1 MHSHRWYLLFSS
13 FVAALVSNPS
23 LARAQVPDSSIS
35 VMIQS
40 LRDAEVRNRIVR
52 ITTSSETLTGRPRLV
67 SNSSFRLGQRN
78 LPTSSIDAL
87 DVRFSKPDPPWNGAL
102 IGAFAGALI
111 LGGAAIGFAEGM
123 SEGEVTGQ
131 EKLSYL
137 GGAGLLGIF
146 IGIGV
151 DGAIED
157 PPEWRTVFTR
167 AR

>member
-1 MHSHRWYLLFSS
+1 MLSRRERLLISS
-13 FVAALVSNPS
+13 FVVTFGSNTS
-23 LARAQVPDSSIS
+23 VVRAQVVDSSIS

-40 LRDAEVRNRIVR
+40 LREAEVRNRVVR
-52 ITTSSETLTGRPRLV
+52 ITTPSETLTGRPRMV
-67 SNSSFRLGQRN
+67 SGSSLRLGQRT
-78 LPTSSIDAL
+78 LPTSNIDVL
-87 DVRFSKPDPPWNGAL
+87 DIRFSKPDPPWNGAL
-102 IGAFAGALI
+102 IGAVAGAFI

-123 SEGEVTGQ
+123 SEGEVTGR
-131 EKLSYL
+131 EKLSFL

-167 AR
+167 PH